1 MVFSDNGSNFIG
13 AERELHESVERLDQE
28 KINKSAAIKG
38 IKWKFNPPAVPYFG
52 G

>member
-1 MVFSDNGSNFIG
+1 MFSDNGSNFIG
-13 AERELHESVERLDQE
+13 AERELHELVERLDQE

-38 IKWKFNPPAVPYFG
+38 IKWKFNPPAAPYFG